1 MSLWDIANSLEDV
14 SVGLHQLRNLLQIY
28 DERIEDEMEFVG
40 KHPGDGSVSYFID
53 RYDMLRSLLEVMQSR
68 ARDTAD
74 TLQKQI
80 DSICAAAKKEQQAEA

>member
-1 MSLWDIANSLEDV
+1 MSLWDIATNLEDV

-28 DERIEDEMEFVG
+28 DERIEDELEFVG
-40 KHPGDGSVSYFID
+40 KHLGSGSVSYFID
-53 RYDMLRSLLEVMQSR
+53 RYDTLRSLLVIMQSH
-68 ARDTAD
+68 AKDTAD

>member
-28 DERIEDEMEFVG
+28 DEHIEDELEFVA
-40 KHPGDGSVSYFID
+40 KHTGTGSVSYFID
-53 RYDMLRSLLEVMQSR
+53 KYDMLRSLLEVMQSH
-68 ARDTAD
+68 AKDTAD

-80 DSICAAAKKEQQAEA
+80 DSICAAAKFQKQSEA